1 MTLSDAPAT
10 DKCQCTRAKGDYE
23 IEGEL
28 GTTVICPDC
37 HLEEATF
44 REPDNAE
51 QADLISERD
60 VYIAFKGLPSLIRIA
75 EKQSSDQS
83 IRKAIGKRAKVQG
96 AVRGLVRKYGIPSVV
111 ATIRILLDD
120 HVFTCTDAARRRF
133 PDLFP
138 EEQVSRLQEGQQT
151 TTEYLSLK
159 ESQALDSEYNPSKET
174 ANGVEGKR
182 APLSVYGHAIYQ
194 CITFLIGSELQN
206 SQHGQTL
213 QDCRLLASLP
223 IRPRQRLMSQL
234 QLILE
239 HACFAFGQRT
249 MQKDLDDWGWTC
261 AEAVPL
267 QRWIDL
273 FKQNRTLE
281 TENSIEKLST
291 LPSSVARIQD
301 IAIQR
306 LRVDLVGVNKLLSSA
321 EEFVELLGTPLYQ
334 SAITPLRQQIKKG
347 ILTANRSAVSIQKET
362 DRKFAEIEAE
372 REKLKRQEEEIRWY
386 QNENLSNTQDSL
398 ERDIFAAMAQAKDTL
413 LDI

>member
-51 QADLISERD
+51 QADFISERD
-60 VYIAFKGLPSLIRIA
+60 VYIAFKGSLSLMKIA
-75 EKQSSDQS
+75 EKHPSDQL
-83 IRKAIGKRAKVQG
+83 IKK
-96 AVRGLVRKYGIPSVV
+96 AVRKREKSQEAVRDLTRNYGISSVV
-111 ATIRILLDD
+111 DTIRILLDD
-120 HVFTCTDAARRRF
+120 NVFTCTDAARCRF

-138 EEQVSRLQEGQQT
+138 EEQ
-151 TTEYLSLK
+151 

-174 ANGVEGKR
+174 ADGFEG
-182 APLSVYGHAIYQ
+182 SG
-194 CITFLIGSELQN
+194 LQN

-273 FKQNRTLE
+273 FKQNRVLE

-291 LPSSVARIQD
+291 LLSSVASIQD

-321 EEFVELLGTPLYQ
+321 EEFVELLGTPMYQ
-334 SAITPLRQQIKKG
+334 SAITPLQQQIKRG
-347 ILTANRSAVSIQKET
+347 ILTANRSAVSIQKVT
-362 DRKFAEIEAE
+362 DRKLAEIEAE
-372 REKLKRQEEEIRWY
+372 REKLKRQEEEIEWY
-386 QNENLSNTQDSL
+386 QNENLSKIQDSL

-413 LDI
+413 PDI

>member
-51 QADLISERD
+51 QADFISERD
-60 VYIAFKGLPSLIRIA
+60 VYIAFKGSPSLIRIA
-75 EKQSSDQS
+75 EKHPSDQL
-83 IRKAIGKRAKVQG
+83 IKK
-96 AVRGLVRKYGIPSVV
+96 AVRKREKGQEAVRDLIRNYGISTVV

-120 HVFTCTDAARRRF
+120 HVFTCTDGARRRF

-138 EEQVSRLQEGQQT
+138 EEQ
-151 TTEYLSLK
+151 

-174 ANGVEGKR
+174 ADGFK
-182 APLSVYGHAIYQ
+182 
-194 CITFLIGSELQN
+194 GSELQN

-273 FKQNRTLE
+273 FKQNRALE

-291 LPSSVARIQD
+291 LLSSVARIQD

-306 LRVDLVGVNKLLSSA
+306 LSVDLVGVNKLLSSA
-321 EEFVELLGTPLYQ
+321 EEFVELLGTPVYQ
-334 SAITPLRQQIKKG
+334 STIAPLQQQIKRG
-347 ILTANRSAVSIQKET
+347 ILTANRSAVSIQQET
-362 DRKFAEIEAE
+362 DRRFAEIEAE

-386 QNENLSNTQDSL
+386 QNENLSNIQDSL
-398 ERDIFAAMAQAKDTL
+398 ERDIFAAMAQAKDTVP
-413 LDI
+413 DI

>member
-10 DKCQCTRAKGDYE
+10 DKYQCTRAKGDYE

-51 QADLISERD
+51 QADFISERD
-60 VYIAFKGLPSLIRIA
+60 VYIAFKGSPSLMKIA
-75 EKQSSDQS
+75 EKYLMD
-83 IRKAIGKRAKVQG
+83 
-96 AVRGLVRKYGIPSVV
+96 
-111 ATIRILLDD
+111 TIRILLDD
-120 HVFTCTDAARRRF
+120 HVFTCTDAARCRF

-138 EEQVSRLQEGQQT
+138 EEQ
-151 TTEYLSLK
+151 
-159 ESQALDSEYNPSKET
+159 ESQALDSEYNRSKET
-174 ANGVEGKR
+174 ADGFEG
-182 APLSVYGHAIYQ
+182 SG
-194 CITFLIGSELQN
+194 LQN

-249 MQKDLDDWGWTC
+249 MQKDLDDW
-261 AEAVPL
+261 
-267 QRWIDL
+267 
-273 FKQNRTLE
+273 
-281 TENSIEKLST
+281 
-291 LPSSVARIQD
+291 VASIQD

-321 EEFVELLGTPLYQ
+321 EEFVELLSTPMYQ
-334 SAITPLRQQIKKG
+334 SAITPLQQQIKRG

-372 REKLKRQEEEIRWY
+372 REKLKRQEEEIEWY
-386 QNENLSNTQDSL
+386 
-398 ERDIFAAMAQAKDTL
+398 
-413 LDI
+413 